1 VAREADAWSWRLL
14 HQHDKD
20 DFMLKTIL
28 RARTLMAAMVMAL
41 PALAFDADAPI
52 VLPRGDQVFE
62 PLNPMIAMAGAWGN
76 RGEGAHGTFGTFE
89 PNFTTPLH
97 THSGAYHG
105 VVIEG
110 TMTNP
115 FAGEANPPEMEAGSY
130 WYVPANAVHA
140 TACVSN
146 TPCRFYFHADKA
158 FDFVT
163 HE

>member
-1 VAREADAWSWRLL
+1 
-14 HQHDKD
+14 
-20 DFMLKTIL
+20 MLKTIL

-140 TACVSN
+140 TACVLN